1 MRISRLLTIAILA
14 AMVVASSASAQT
26 DVPVA
31 RFRSVQLQN
40 GGQVILRHGQTQRVR
55 LVAGSLD
62 CTQIR
67 VDGGQQLRIDNHGG
81 GAGCG
86 RHERLQIEVVTPM
99 LESVAVANGGTIRS
113 VGDFPVQGEIEA
125 AVEQGGGIDLRSMAA
140 DAVEASI
147 QSGGR
152 IFVSVRQTLTATV
165 ESGGIVKYWGDP
177 RVRES
182 VRNGGV
188 VAKGD

>member
-1 MRISRLLTIAILA
+1 MRTSRLLTIAILA
-14 AMVVASSASAQT
+14 TMVVASSASAQN
-26 DVPVA
+26 VSVA

-40 GGQVILRHGQTQRVR
+40 GGQVVLRHGQTQRVR

-86 RHERLQIEVVTPM
+86 RHERLEIEVITPM
-99 LESVAVANGGTIRS
+99 LEGVAVANGGIIRS
-113 VGDFPVQGEIEA
+113 VGDFPSQSDIAV
-125 AVEQGGGIDLRSMAA
+125 AVEQGGGIDLRSMVV
-140 DAVEASI
+140 DAVDASV

-152 IFVSVRQTLTATV
+152 ISVSARQTLTATV

-182 VRNGGV
+182 IRNGGV
-188 VAKGD
+188 VARGD